1 MLQKRQFHIQLKT
14 QETNNKL
21 TQKLVQG
28 SSDTELVCSF
38 DQDGKIIKIA
48 DTAKI
53 SLAVIYNGNTA
64 NYHLEPGDQDYGI
77 VINSADGTVTIP
89 FTEMLT
95 TAFGVNKLFLKID
108 DTNISYAIGLEYEVI
123 KNDAYNPQSTPNNL
137 PSYKKL
143 EKELDL
149 KLNKDFSNSDDV
161 ALKAKLSSIGVS
173 EDDTPEQLRDKL
185 QTLKADNRLDNSAV
199 KNSLSNDLAD
209 VDLDKLDEKFQA
221 TDSGKQQKIN
231 SQTIALKANADFS
244 NVSND
249 DFDRILVQTDMGK
262 QILDNT
268 KQVQTK
274 LDTDMGNV
282 NTLLFSRE
290 MKLTG
295 AYQDL
300 AKRPSGQ
307 GRTADEIKSL
317 FEANRFEEQAA
328 VDFSNPKFAST
339 TLYMAYQFTSNNQ
352 TIIQELPA
360 VVDNKIIMVEALLSS
375 GKTNPTLTFT
385 PKAGDNIQGLTSP
398 FTISGKDSYLGYF
411 IPLQNENAWQFI
423 PHEISHEF
431 SLAVSDD
438 KGNVHI
444 GINSVQFKKA
454 TVTENG
460 GILEVE
466 PDAQTGGT
474 SNTTFTDFEGRTFT
488 SNKIQSLDKSLRI
501 SNLGGIADI
510 SKGMSE
516 HNEGIHACLG
526 NDQLINSKYGRAK
539 LYFGDIRVKGGSSV
553 YEDKDTKSYVVQD
566 TDPQDD
572 PNISGGTTFICGL
585 YYEPTTATQ
594 NTVTQ

>member
-77 VINSADGTVTIP
+77 VINAVDGTVTIP

-209 VDLDKLDEKFQA
+209 VDLDKFDEKFQA
-221 TDSGKQQKIN
+221 TDSGKILQQN
-231 SQTIALKANADFS
+231 SQAISTKASKDLSDVDTMDLENAFEKTPSHTTLVDTARDLGNKAETNLN
-244 NVSND
+244 NVLTSD
-249 DFDRILVQTDMGK
+249 LSEKI
-262 QILDNT
+262 
-268 KQVQTK
+268 
-274 LDTDMGNV
+274 
-282 NTLLFSRE
+282 
-290 MKLTG
+290 KLTN
-295 AYQDL
+295 AYKDM
-300 AKRPSGQ
+300 A
-307 GRTADEIKSL
+307 GRTGGGLTPDEIRAL
-317 FEANRFEEQAA
+317 FEANYFEETAA
-328 VDFSNPKFAST
+328 VDLTQAPFTAT
-339 TLYMAYQFTSNNQ
+339 TLVLAYQFNTDNE
-352 TIIQELPA
+352 TITQALPPISQNKTLMIKVLPA
-360 VVDNKIIMVEALLSS
+360 TGI
-375 GKTNPTLTFT
+375 TNPTLILT
-385 PKAGDNIQGLTSP
+385 PASSDHINGAAQPLTIKN
-398 FTISGKDSYLGYF
+398 TGYVGYLLPIANNGNYEYF
-411 IPLQNENAWQFI
+411 
-423 PHEISHEF
+423 PHETTHDF
-431 SLAVSDD
+431 SLALSDD

-444 GINSVQFKKA
+444 GINSIEFEKNNCDGRKRHFESKA
-454 TVTENG
+454 G
-460 GILEVE
+460 R
-466 PDAQTGGT
+466 
-474 SNTTFTDFEGRTFT
+474 SNRR
-488 SNKIQSLDKSLRI
+488 QLR
-501 SNLGGIADI
+501 
-510 SKGMSE
+510 
-516 HNEGIHACLG
+516 H
-526 NDQLINSKYGRAK
+526 
-539 LYFGDIRVKGGSSV
+539 YFHR
-553 YEDKDTKSYVVQD
+553 
-566 TDPQDD
+566 
-572 PNISGGTTFICGL
+572 L
-585 YYEPTTATQ
+585 
-594 NTVTQ
+594 

>member
-21 TQKLVQG
+21 TQKLVQD

-221 TDSGKQQKIN
+221 TDSGKILQQN
-231 SQTIALKANADFS
+231 SQAISTKASKDLSDVDTMDLENAFEKTPS
-244 NVSND
+244 HTT
-249 DFDRILVQTDMGK
+249 LV
-262 QILDNT
+262 
-268 KQVQTK
+268 
-274 LDTDMGNV
+274 DTAGD
-282 NTLLFSRE
+282 
-290 MKLTG
+290 
-295 AYQDL
+295 
-300 AKRPSGQ
+300 
-307 GRTADEIKSL
+307 
-317 FEANRFEEQAA
+317 A
-328 VDFSNPKFAST
+328 VDVQVNYVDENNL
-339 TLYMAYQFTSNNQ
+339 TL
-352 TIIQELPA
+352 
-360 VVDNKIIMVEALLSS
+360 
-375 GKTNPTLTFT
+375 
-385 PKAGDNIQGLTSP
+385 
-398 FTISGKDSYLGYF
+398 
-411 IPLQNENAWQFI
+411 
-423 PHEISHEF
+423 
-431 SLAVSDD
+431 
-438 KGNVHI
+438 
-444 GINSVQFKKA
+444 
-454 TVTENG
+454 
-460 GILEVE
+460 
-466 PDAQTGGT
+466 T
-474 SNTTFTDFEGRTFT
+474 SNT
-488 SNKIQSLDKSLRI
+488 
-501 SNLGGIADI
+501 
-510 SKGMSE
+510 
-516 HNEGIHACLG
+516 
-526 NDQLINSKYGRAK
+526 
-539 LYFGDIRVKGGSSV
+539 SV
-553 YEDKDTKSYVVQD
+553 TVNGVV
-566 TDPQDD
+566 
-572 PNISGGTTFICGL
+572 S
-585 YYEPTTATQ
+585 
-594 NTVTQ
+594 V